1 MIDHEKEWRV
11 KARHDVTLFY
21 KCRLV
26 KRTTSRQDLP
36 RGDMIISG
44 DPNPSA
50 NSSSEDDTYM
60 PSPRTRP
67 HGKRLTSAS
76 SSGAMRDEEEIEE
89 KEDGGN
95 GNDGAEG
102 DDDEEINPSSYI
114 HMGAPIFLLP
124 LNLD

>member
-1 MIDHEKEWRV
+1 
-11 KARHDVTLFY
+11 
-21 KCRLV
+21 
-26 KRTTSRQDLP
+26 
-36 RGDMIISG
+36 MIISG

-50 NSSSEDDTYM
+50 NSSSEDDDVEDDTYM

-67 HGKRLTSAS
+67 HGKRLASAS
-76 SSGAMRDEEEIEE
+76 SSGAVRDEEEIEE

-114 HMGAPIFLLP
+114 HMGTPVFRLP